1 MLSCIVTSRK
11 RKVLTLKERV
21 SVVKEAEK
29 GKFCRSI
36 AEEIGVGKTQ
46 IQSIVKE
53 KEEIMKRW
61 ESGSRGDA
69 KYTKPRTAS
78 YQDID
83 EVTWEWFSRAR
94 AKNISVSGQMIQE
107 RKRL

>member
-1 MLSCIVTSRK
+1 M
-11 RKVLTLKERV
+11 LTLKERV

-61 ESGSRGDA
+61 ESGNRGDA
-69 KYTKPRTAS
+69 TYTKPRTAS
-78 YQDID
+78 CQDID
-83 EVTWEWFSRAR
+83 EVMWEWFSRAR
-94 AKNISVSGQMIQE
+94 EKNIPVSGRVQHF
-107 RKRL
+107 